1 MPDSA
6 RLQPRFSPRFV
17 QGMPSLQELRASHA
31 PLLLLDAASA
41 RIQVGWLGRTA
52 AEDRWAEA
60 ETEAGIGLFTACQAL
75 QLDPA
80 VIRAFVFCDGPG
92 SILGIRTSAMALRT
106 WNVLQPRPMFG
117 YCSLAVVAHAL
128 NRPDA
133 QIIADA
139 RRETWHRY
147 VLGGQLQ
154 RVPTAE
160 LSGPLV
166 MPEGFRH
173 WTTPPP
179 GVTST
184 PYRLPGLLAAAD
196 RADLFTLTDSPDA
209 FLHEEPGYKTW
220 TPQIHRAP

>member
-1 MPDSA
+1 
-6 RLQPRFSPRFV
+6 
-17 QGMPSLQELRASHA
+17 MPSLKALRANHA

-41 RIQVGWLGRTA
+41 RIQVGWLGSNA
-52 AEDRWAEA
+52 ADDRWVESGA
-60 ETEAGIGLFTACQAL
+60 EAGIGLFTSLAT
-75 QLDPA
+75 LD
-80 VIRAFVFCDGPG
+80 IDQSTIGAFVFCDGPG
-92 SILGIRTSAMALRT
+92 SILGIRTAAMALRT
-106 WNVLQPRPMFG
+106 WNVLKPRPVFG
-117 YCSLAVVAHAL
+117 YCSLALVAHAL

-147 VLGGQLQ
+147 ALGGSLQ
-154 RVPTAE
+154 RVTATD
-160 LSGPLV
+160 LSGHLV

-179 GVTST
+179 GVVSTSYHV
-184 PYRLPGLLAAAD
+184 PDLLQSAENAN
-196 RADLFTLTDSPDA
+196 LFAMTDSPDA